1 MVNEWQHN
9 PQTCP
14 LCADMF
20 NPATTLVSHDDC
32 IKHLLAKVGELEG
45 RLQQVE
51 WQNMPIGPGC
61 RPHRETPEEKEN
73 LNKLLEHVQKM
84 KSHFRNAE
92 GTEGKEFAFRQHVV
106 TDQGNGGAYCGSCSA
121 NLDNEYDI
129 CPGCKLPLVEGGI
142 NGSMGGSDF

>member
-1 MVNEWQHN
+1 MPNV
-9 PQTCP
+9 
-14 LCADMF
+14 
-20 NPATTLVSHDDC
+20 HDPSDC
-32 IKHLLAKVGELEG
+32 EFCGDLAEARFDNVFSLRAFQLHVLAKLGELESRIQG
-45 RLQQVE
+45 VE

-92 GTEGKEFAFRQHVV
+92 GTEGKDFAFRQHVV

-129 CPGCKLPLVEGGI
+129 CPKCKLPLVEGGI
-142 NGSMGGSDF
+142 NGSFGGSDF